1 MKISQIIM
9 LMIFSVGMGLGQLLL
24 KFSAHRQ
31 SANVDS
37 NLIMRLIS
45 LCCDWTF
52 LLGVIIYGLLLFYWV
67 WLLTFLPL
75 SRAYPFTIL
84 SIVVAA
90 ASGALFF
97 QEPLTLRFVTGLSII
112 SVGLLVLSTG

>member
-9 LMIFSVGMGLGQLLL
+9 LMLFSVGMGLGQLLL

-31 SANVDS
+31 SVNVDS
-37 NLIMRLIS
+37 NLIIRLIS
-45 LCCDWTF
+45 LCYDWTF
-52 LLGVIIYGLLLFYWV
+52 LLGVVMYGLLLFYWV

-84 SIVVAA
+84 SLVVVAVG
-90 ASGALFF
+90 GALFF
-97 QEPLTLRFVTGLSII
+97 QEPLTLRYVIGLLII
-112 SVGLLVLSTG
+112 SIGLLVLSA